1 MLCAVGLFGARSS
14 GLVVSVS
21 SAGHSVSKGQIPG
34 FGNGGCSFLVLPG
47 LNNCWERLLKKA
59 DSAGTRALSHR
70 GDIFKKAEAKHCL

>member
-21 SAGHSVSKGQIPG
+21 SAGHCVSKGHIPG

-70 GDIFKKAEAKHCL
+70 GDIFKKAEAKHFL